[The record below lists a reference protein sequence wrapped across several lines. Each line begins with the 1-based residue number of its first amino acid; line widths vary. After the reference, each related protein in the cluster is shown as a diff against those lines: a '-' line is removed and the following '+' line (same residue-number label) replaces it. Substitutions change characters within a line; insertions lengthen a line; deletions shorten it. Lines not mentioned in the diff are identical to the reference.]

1 MIIEDTN
8 KKGVLFNRDLKLI
21 LLVFSEET
29 KFTTNDNNEIFYG
42 ELEDFESEY
51 PDYEMIEEE
60 NELLND
66 QNL

>member
-42 ELEDFESEY
+42 ELEDFEL
-51 PDYEMIEEE
+51 DYEGYEIIEDE
-60 NELLND
+60 NGLWE
-66 QNL
+66 